1 MLCSSESQIVR
12 TKTNRKEVNMWYL
25 YVIGAIAL
33 FCFGGLFALA
43 ILDINSSNKKCSND
57 EPFLRL
63 AYMAIDLLVRY
74 SDLKSEN
81 KELKENLDSH
91 KGGTVPPNKQY
102 EDFIT
107 RSETVVDTDKLKD
120 KFEKQ
125 QQKQ

>member
-1 MLCSSESQIVR
+1 
-12 TKTNRKEVNMWYL
+12 MWYL
-25 YVIGAIAL
+25 YVIGAIVL
-33 FCFGGLFALA
+33 FCFGGLFALV
-43 ILDINSSNKKCSND
+43 ILEINNTDIKRSND

-81 KELKENLDSH
+81 KELKEYLDRH
-91 KGGTVPPNKQY
+91 KGGVVPPNKKR

-107 RSETVVDTDKLKD
+107 RSETVVDIDKLKD
-120 KFEKQ
+120 IFEKE

>member
-1 MLCSSESQIVR
+1 
-12 TKTNRKEVNMWYL
+12 MWYL
-25 YVIGAIAL
+25 YVIGAIVL
-33 FCFGGLFALA
+33 FCFGGIFALV
-43 ILDINSSNKKCSND
+43 ILDINSTNAKSSND

-81 KELKENLDSH
+81 KELKEYLNSH
-91 KGGTVPPNKQY
+91 KGGVVPPNKKY

-107 RSETVVDTDKLKD
+107 RSETVVDIDKLKEE
-120 KFEKQ
+120 FEKE